1 VAGLKKE
8 KAMTGKEV
16 ARIQALIDEGSRF
29 GWSVPK
35 IVSRIHREMP
45 RLTADEVA
53 QVAGVH
59 AEMLRADGAEL
70 DAGAEASKQMAEI
83 LRAAK
88 RLTGVTEPTI
98 ETVVPILVD

>member
-35 IVSRIHREMP
+35 IVCRIHREMP

-98 ETVVPILVD
+98 ETAW